1 MKSWQRCVIG
11 LMIVALGAT
20 RNLGQAVKSGPRHP
34 RVPEDVGRLRQPQQ
48 RGSDTMNN
56 LMALWGEAFQKM
68 YPNVKI
74 QIEGR
79 RAYHRPRSSQA
90 PQFGPMS
97 RP

>member
-1 MKSWQRCVIG
+1 
-11 LMIVALGAT
+11 
-20 RNLGQAVKSGPRHP
+20 
-34 RVPEDVGRLRQPQQ
+34 
-48 RGSDTMNN
+48 MNN